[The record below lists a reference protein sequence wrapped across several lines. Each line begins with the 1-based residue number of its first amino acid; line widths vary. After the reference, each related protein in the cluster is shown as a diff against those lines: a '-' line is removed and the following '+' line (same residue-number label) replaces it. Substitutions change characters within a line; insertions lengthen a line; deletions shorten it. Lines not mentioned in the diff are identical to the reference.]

1 MVHSCDVQ
9 HAPIAELALELYR
22 LAVDAMTDWKV
33 PGSALAVVQ
42 DGELALAKACG
53 QRNIEANLPVTTA
66 TQFVIGSI
74 TKSFTAT
81 GVALLRVNLR
91 RPPTVTATAGL
102 SSTTEILTKCWH
114 RRSVPRH

>member
-53 QRNIEANLPVTTA
+53 QRNNRGE
-66 TQFVIGSI
+66 
-74 TKSFTAT
+74 
-81 GVALLRVNLR
+81 
-91 RPPTVTATAGL
+91 
-102 SSTTEILTKCWH
+102 SSGNH
-114 RRSVPRH
+114 RD